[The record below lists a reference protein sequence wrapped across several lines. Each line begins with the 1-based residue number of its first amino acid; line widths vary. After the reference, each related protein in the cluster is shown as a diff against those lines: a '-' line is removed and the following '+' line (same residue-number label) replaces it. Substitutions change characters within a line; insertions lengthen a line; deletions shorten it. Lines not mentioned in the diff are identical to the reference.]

1 MINISSAPWASCR
14 GRVAVGQSLGERFDI
29 QNISRRLRPQT
40 VWGGG
45 RTMYD
50 NVVVVVDDDDDVD
63 VEEDEVQ
70 EDNVEDDDAEEDEG
84 DDDDDVEEDEDEDD
98 NAE

>member
-50 NVVVVVDDDDDVD
+50 NVVVVVDDDDVD